1 MIRLST
7 IRDAFEGV
15 IPSVIATTDRDGMPN
30 ASYLSHVYYIDDHHV
45 ALSNQFFSKTA
56 ENVAVN
62 GLATVMV
69 VDGHLG
75 LQYILDLVYETSMTE
90 GPVFETVSAHL
101 EVMSVEQGM
110 GGIMKLRAVDIYR
123 VEDCRL
129 VPPAHPLE
137 EPSPEA
143 EDRRDHLDL
152 TRRLAVQLAAETDT
166 EHLLDKALEGLETM
180 FGFRHSMVLVPDD
193 ERRLLSTIASR
204 GYDRFGFGSEVAF
217 GAGVIGMAAATCRP
231 VRISDFRRSR
241 RYVNAVGS
249 ASGITGADPLPL
261 PALASPLS
269 QLAVPMVAQGR
280 LAGVLFVEAEQ
291 SFAFRHRDEEAL
303 CILAGHLALSMT
315 LASQDRE
322 RPESDAEAEK
332 PMPADTI
339 HPAAGPLRI
348 RFYPRDGSIFIDNDY
363 LIRGVPGRLLRHFIE
378 EYAKNG
384 RQDFLNRE
392 IRRDRSLQLPDY
404 KDNLETRLILLRRR
418 LEEKGG
424 PIRLGRAE
432 RGHIR
437 FEIEGVPEL
446 VVVEE

>member
-7 IRDAFEGV
+7 IRDAFEGI

-30 ASYLSHVYYIDDHHV
+30 ASYLSHVYYIDDSHV

-90 GPVFETVSAHL
+90 GGVFDSVNAHL

-110 GGIMKLRAVDIYR
+110 GGIMKLKAVDIYR
-123 VEDCRL
+123 VDDCRP
-129 VPPAHPLE
+129 VPAAYPLE
-137 EPSPEA
+137 VLPPEA
-143 EDRRDHLDL
+143 EDRRDHMDL

-166 EHLLDKALEGLETM
+166 EHLLDKALEGLSSL

-193 ERRLLSTIASR
+193 ERRQLSTIASH
-204 GYDRFGFGSEVAF
+204 GYDRFGIGSEVTV
-217 GAGVIGMAAATCRP
+217 GCGVIGMAAATGQP
-231 VRISDFRRSR
+231 VRISDLRRGR

-249 ASGITGADPLPL
+249 AIGITGADPLPL

-280 LAGVLFVEAEQ
+280 LLGVLFVEAEQ

-303 CILAGHLALSMT
+303 CILAGHLALSMMM
-315 LASQDRE
+315 AGQERE
-322 RPESDAEAEK
+322 RPETEPETAASAQSGGTCS
-332 PMPADTI
+332 P
-339 HPAAGPLRI
+339 AGPLRI

-363 LIRGVPGRLLRHFIE
+363 LIRGVPGRLLKHFVE
-378 EYAKNG
+378 EYASSG

-392 IRRDRSLQLPDY
+392 IRRDRSLQLPDF

-446 VVVEE
+446 VIVEE